1 MMLFDDV
8 RLGVRGLAKVPRFTV
23 AVVITLALGIGANA
37 VVFTLTNAMFFR
49 QMPFRN
55 DGIVF
60 VSPRDTLRG
69 DKVVPASYPDFEDW
83 RSQATSFEGLT
94 AFTGLRANLVDGVDA
109 PGLYRGAVIS
119 ANTFRLLRLQPALGR
134 DFTDSDEPLSAR
146 AVTIISYGLW
156 SGRYGK
162 DPSIL
167 GRVVRINDVPTSII
181 GVMPPGLTFPGDAA
195 LWLSQVPTIWKG
207 RDKRS
212 FVVFGRLHATATAQ
226 SAATEMTSIG
236 RSLEKSFPRSNDG
249 MVPTVRTFNDHYL
262 GPQNTRIFLALTVAV
277 GFVLLMACVNVAN
290 LQLGRS
296 LARTREVAV
305 RVALG
310 AARWQIMRQLLTE
323 SLLLSAGGG
332 LLGWIVA
339 IAGVRAFDDAFTF
352 YGKPA
357 WVDFSMNYRVFAYL
371 VAISVGTGVLFG
383 MSSALQL
390 SKVDVNGSL
399 KDNGRGVGVSRRQNR
414 LSALLVATEMALALV
429 LSVCAGVMV
438 RSLLNMSAVSVGVDS
453 GQVVTMRLGFTPAK
467 YGRTPVFVSFYDRLI
482 ERLKTVNGIQAIAM
496 TTFVPAGGS
505 QSFNMEFEGA
515 PPTDTK
521 RRPTVSTLVIS
532 PEYFAVWNVRLLQG
546 RSFTESDGASGV
558 PVAIVNH
565 AFATKSWPGADPMG
579 KRLRLFNGD
588 VAEPWLTVIGVAPD
602 ILQNDILPRQIDPL
616 IYVPFRQKPLGDL
629 LIARTTADPASL
641 VAEFRRQVAALDPN
655 LPIFDVSTME
665 RRLARNYWPYRLV
678 GTLFALFAGVGLL
691 LASVGLYTVVANWA
705 GRRTH
710 DIGVRLAI
718 GATRGD
724 ILRLVLGEGLR
735 HTTIGLIVGLAGA
748 FAITRAIKAWLFGVS
763 PIDPLIMA
771 AAAALLLLIAVAA
784 CFFPAF
790 KATRVDPITALHC
803 E

>member
-1 MMLFDDV
+1 LKPV
-8 RLGVRGLAKVPRFTV
+8 
-23 AVVITLALGIGANA
+23 
-37 VVFTLTNAMFFR
+37 
-49 QMPFRN
+49 
-55 DGIVF
+55 
-60 VSPRDTLRG
+60 
-69 DKVVPASYPDFEDW
+69 
-83 RSQATSFEGLT
+83 
-94 AFTGLRANLVDGVDA
+94 
-109 PGLYRGAVIS
+109 
-119 ANTFRLLRLQPALGR
+119 LGR
-134 DFTDSDEPLSAR
+134 DFTDSDEALSAP

-167 GRVVRINDVPTSII
+167 SRVVRINDVPTSII

-195 LWLSQVPTIWKG
+195 LWVSQVPTVWKG

-212 FVVFGRLHATATAQ
+212 FVVFGRLHDTATAQ
-226 SAATEMTSIG
+226 SAATEMIGIG

-249 MVPTVRTFNDHYL
+249 MVPIVRTFNDHYL

-310 AARWQIMRQLLTE
+310 AKRWQIMRQLLTE
-323 SLLLSAGGG
+323 SLLLSACGGF
-332 LLGWIVA
+332 LGWIVA
-339 IAGVRAFDDAFTF
+339 IAGVRAFDVAFTF

-357 WVDFSMNYRVFAYL
+357 WVDFSMDYRVFAYL
-371 VAISVGTGVLFG
+371 VAISVGTGALFG
-383 MSSALQL
+383 VSPAWQL
-390 SKVDVNGSL
+390 SRVDVNGSL
-399 KDNGRGVGVSRRQNR
+399 KDNGRGVGVSRRQHY
-414 LSALLVATEMALALV
+414 LSGLLVATEIALALI

-438 RSLLNMSAVSVGVDS
+438 RSLLKMSTVSVGVDS

-467 YGRTPVFVSFYDRLI
+467 YGRTPVFVSFYDRLM
-482 ERLKTVNGIQAIAM
+482 ERLKTVDGFQAIAM
-496 TTFVPAGGS
+496 TTFVPAAGS
-505 QSFNMEFEGA
+505 HSFDMEFEGA
-515 PPTDTK
+515 PPVDAK

-532 PEYFAVWNVRLLQG
+532 PEYFAVWNVRLLKG

-565 AFATKSWPGADPMG
+565 AFATKSWPGADPTG

-629 LIARTTADPASL
+629 LIARTTADPARL
-641 VAEFRRQVAALDPN
+641 VAELRLQVAALDPN

-718 GATRGD
+718 GATRQD

-735 HTTIGLIVGLAGA
+735 HATIGLIVGLAGA

-763 PIDPLIMA
+763 PIDPVIMA

-790 KATRVDPITALHC
+790 KATRVDPITALRC